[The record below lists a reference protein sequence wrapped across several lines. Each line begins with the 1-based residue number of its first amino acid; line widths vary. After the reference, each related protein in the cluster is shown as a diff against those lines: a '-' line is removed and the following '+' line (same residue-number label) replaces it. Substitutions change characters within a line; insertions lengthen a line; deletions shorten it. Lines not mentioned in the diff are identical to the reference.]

1 MKTRSAA
8 KAERLVSDSESGPWL
23 SMMTKEAFEA
33 GS

>member
-1 MKTRSAA
+1 MRRVPAA
-8 KAERLVSDSESGPWL
+8 KAERLVSDCESGPWL